1 MVLLGQGRATSP
13 GAMIDQEGPDMFGR
27 SLFSLSLMLALLACG
42 GSAAAQDSERFTLER
57 TEDGFVRLDTETGE
71 TSICRERG
79 RQLVCELATEDRH
92 ALEDEIAR
100 LSERV
105 TALEEAIGQ
114 NTANEL
120 PSEEEFNRTMG
131 MMEQFFRRFFSIVED
146 LNRDFGSDEP
156 APAPDRT

>member
-1 MVLLGQGRATSP
+1 
-13 GAMIDQEGPDMFGR
+13 MFGR
-27 SLFSLSLMLALLACG
+27 SFPSLSVLLALLALG
-42 GSAAAQDSERFTLER
+42 GPAAAQETERFTLER
-57 TEDGFVRLDTETGE
+57 TEEGFVRLDNTTGE

-92 ALEDEIAR
+92 ALEDEIER

-114 NTANEL
+114 DAPAEL